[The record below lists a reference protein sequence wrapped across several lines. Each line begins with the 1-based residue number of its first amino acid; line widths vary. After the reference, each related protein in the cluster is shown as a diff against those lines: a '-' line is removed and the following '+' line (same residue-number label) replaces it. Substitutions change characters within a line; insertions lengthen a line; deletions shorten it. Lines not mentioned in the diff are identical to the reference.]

1 MAELRPSGIITLL
14 TDFGSNDPFVGV
26 MKGAILSRFPG
37 ATLVDLTHAIDPHD
51 IAQGSFWLEKS
62 FRWFSPGTVHVGVV
76 DPGVGTPRSAVVVSA
91 GGHVFVGP
99 DNGLLAP
106 AAEAAGAPVVHA
118 VDTSHLGLP
127 KPSDTFHG
135 RDVFAPVAALIAAGH
150 ASPTAVGPERSQL
163 VDSRLP
169 RARRTSEGIVGT
181 VVAIDHFGNLIT
193 NVEETKLE
201 NEMLREV
208 RIAGKVLPVGRTY
221 GEAERGQW
229 LALIGSFGTVEIAVR
244 EGHAA
249 SVLGVRTGTTVE
261 VITERSKPA
270 AG

>member
-14 TDFGSNDPFVGV
+14 TDFGSKDPFVGV

-62 FRWFSPGTVHVGVV
+62 YRWFPPGTVHVGVV
-76 DPGVGTPRSAVVVSA
+76 DPGVGTRRSAIVVSA
-91 GGHVFVGP
+91 GGYVFVGP

-106 AAEAAGAPVVHA
+106 AAEAAGGAVVHA
-118 VDTSHLGLP
+118 VDTAQLGLP

-150 ASPTAVGPERSQL
+150 ASPASVGPERTEW
-163 VDSRLP
+163 VGSRLP
-169 RARRTSEGIVGT
+169 RAERTSSGIAGT

-193 NVEETKLE
+193 NVEETQLV
-201 NEMLREV
+201 NEPLREV

-249 SVLGVRTGTTVE
+249 SVLGVRTGTPVE
-261 VITERSKPA
+261 VITGRAELR